1 MSGIGKGRRELYH
14 WGKILGDVRA
24 IERATKSGSAA
35 PIGRRI
41 VRRKVWRTVGRLMR
55 RSGL

>member
-1 MSGIGKGRRELYH
+1 MYR

-41 VRRKVWRTVGRLMR
+41 VRRKVWRTVGRLVR